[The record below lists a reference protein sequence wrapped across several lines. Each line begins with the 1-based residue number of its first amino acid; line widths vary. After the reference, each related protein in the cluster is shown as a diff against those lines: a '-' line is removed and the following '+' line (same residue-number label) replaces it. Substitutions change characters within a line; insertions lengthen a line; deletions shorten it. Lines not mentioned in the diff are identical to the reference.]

1 MRRLPVAAVPQLL
14 LLGLLSGVL
23 PGCASTENGGGETG
37 HKYVVFFDTGSARI
51 MAPADDVV
59 SLAAAVAKR
68 NPDTTVMV
76 AGYAAAHGNID
87 ADQALSASRADAVAA
102 GLEADGV
109 PAARVR
115 ENPRPPSNEQP
126 AVAARRVEIS
136 FVATSG

>member
-1 MRRLPVAAVPQLL
+1 MRRLPVLAAPQCL

-23 PGCASTENGGGETG
+23 PGCATTGSDDETG

-51 MAPADDVV
+51 ESTAADVV
-59 SLAAAVAKR
+59 SLAAGVAKR
-68 NPDTTVMV
+68 NPGTVVTV

-136 FVATSG
+136 FVASPG